1 MNVGDLCGSGGV
13 NGKMSETKPMSKDS
27 EAMTVYDNL
36 IRCLVNPN
44 KRDEWQHMFSRSSG
58 VKMLAEGEAVG
69 RC

>member
-1 MNVGDLCGSGGV
+1 
-13 NGKMSETKPMSKDS
+13 MSEMKPMSKDS

-58 VKMLAEGEAVG
+58 VKMPEGEAVG

>member
-1 MNVGDLCGSGGV
+1 MDVGELCGDEGV
-13 NGKMSETKPMSKDS
+13 YDKMSEMKPMSKDS

-58 VKMLAEGEAVG
+58 VKMPEGEAVG